1 MTNILCFLLCSIH
14 ITRTATT
21 LSKVLLIIHF
31 RSTDE
36 KVVYPINVCRNAART
51 ASITDN
57 VLVSD
62 IQLMPSENLAQK
74 FWDMMNAFKYADCP
88 NKVFVI
94 PIFEVESTEEIPR
107 TKHQLVQLVKEKKAV
122 YFHKMIC
129 SHCQRFPGIE
139 GWLETDPGDIIKVRT
154 KLESR
159 KVSLNKNFPNLY
171 ETYMLQIYRNV
182 MCK

>member
-1 MTNILCFLLCSIH
+1 MWTIPIKAICICF
-14 ITRTATT
+14 RN
-21 LSKVLLIIHF
+21 
-31 RSTDE
+31 TDE

-51 ASITDN
+51 ASMTDH

-62 IQLMPSENLAQK
+62 IQLIPSENTAKK
-74 FWDMMNAFKYADCP
+74 FWEMMDAYKFVDCP

-107 TKHQLVQLVKEKKAV
+107 TKKQLVRLIRGKKAV

-139 GWLETDPGDIIKVRT
+139 SWMETDPGDGIKVRT
-154 KLESR
+154 
-159 KVSLNKNFPNLY
+159 
-171 ETYMLQIYRNV
+171 
-182 MCK
+182 